1 MIDFLVY
8 LGSGKLLLFLLKKFP
23 PTQVL
28 MGKREVLRQLYSCD
42 LCFGFWVYLFLSF
55 FMDIKVDRVKNSLV
69 RRLLV
74 ASISTLFAQCSSVG
88 YAELFTT
95 IRVFDNK

>member
-23 PTQVL
+23 PFQAFANKQEL
-28 MGKREVLRQLYSCD
+28 LQQLYSCD
-42 LCFGFWVYLFLSF
+42 LCLGFWMYLFLSF
-55 FMDIKVDRVKNSLV
+55 FMDIRVDQVKNSLI

-74 ASISTLFAQCSSVG
+74 AAISTLLAQCSSVG
-88 YAELFTT
+88 YSELFTT